1 MKMMRRGCIGS
12 AGGSIFCRR
21 VLQGQKAETREALLV
36 HRVDRQMCR
45 RSQFLSG
52 KLGSKEKRERG
63 RRRNFEVSLM
73 MRTAAGTMSGG
84 ASCGLTVMDGW
95 SRRIRN
101 RNVSDTVA
109 KAVRRGHQGCVC
121 EYLRGAAFV
130 YGSLAFRRPKTED
143 GEMAGGIFGNGM
155 IEQSS
160 AAWRVGLARFLTCSS
175 HDLRS
180 R

>member
-121 EYLRGAAFV
+121 VSEYCAV
-130 YGSLAFRRPKTED
+130 
-143 GEMAGGIFGNGM
+143 
-155 IEQSS
+155 Q
-160 AAWRVGLARFLTCSS
+160 
-175 HDLRS
+175 
-180 R
+180 

>member
-121 EYLRGAAFV
+121 VSTCAVQHSCTAPLPSG
-130 YGSLAFRRPKTED
+130 GRRPRTGKRLVAFL
-143 GEMAGGIFGNGM
+143 GMA
-155 IEQSS
+155 
-160 AAWRVGLARFLTCSS
+160 
-175 HDLRS
+175 
-180 R
+180 